1 MDTGKKCDTS
11 EYIKEWLVQFQAS
24 YCIISTYIKMNI
36 LHLNKFTIIQMGE
49 IFYSQI
55 SINFPARFACLKII
69 FQPQRQKGQY

>member
-49 IFYSQI
+49 IF
-55 SINFPARFACLKII
+55 
-69 FQPQRQKGQY
+69 